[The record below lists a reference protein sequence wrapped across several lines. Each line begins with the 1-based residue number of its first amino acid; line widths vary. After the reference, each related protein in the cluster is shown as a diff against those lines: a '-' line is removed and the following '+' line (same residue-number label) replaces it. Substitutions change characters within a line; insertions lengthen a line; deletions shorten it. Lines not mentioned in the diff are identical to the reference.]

1 MDDEIEERGE
11 EPLLADERASASP
24 QPSTTV
30 GTPGQRFLRRVLSDR
45 GAWGDDDELDLD
57 AVLADDYGSTDI
69 IATDAAAAAAAGS
82 PSATQSSPT
91 PLQMSPGT
99 LTGTAAALIPMPI
112 AEQGDE
118 VEDDELM
125 DVDGSCYGEH

>member
-24 QPSTTV
+24 PSTTV

-57 AVLADDYGSTDI
+57 AVLADDYGTDI
-69 IATDAAAAAAAGS
+69 IATDAAAAAAAAGS

-91 PLQMSPGT
+91 PLRMSPGT
-99 LTGTAAALIPMPI
+99 LTGTAASLIPMPI

-118 VEDDELM
+118 AEVDELM